1 MRGHN
6 LARDTFRSEQ
16 RCSSGVASMTVH
28 HRPKPSATQRASTLT
43 ECQVIGRTP
52 SQFGRMSRR
61 ASAVCMRRGR
71 AACGRVAAFPMR
83 GRGPRRSEGRLALQP
98 HTMGL
103 AGRKPFAETMP
114 PAPHRPMSSRSKHH
128 HCRRRPRPSH
138 RGRLRL
144 RLCRFPVLLSS
155 SVCILPFDPL
165 SLSSL
170 FLVVI
175 VVRLSSVASWLSAC
189 SFFLFCLQTSNKDFP
204 KTPYRLF

>member
-16 RCSSGVASMTVH
+16 RCSNGVASMTVH

-83 GRGPRRSEGRLALQP
+83 GRGPRRSEGRLAALQP

-155 SVCILPFDPL
+155 SVCILPPL
-165 SLSSL
+165 IPCQTLFPFSRRHRCAIELCCL
-170 FLVVI
+170 LPVCLFVFLVVP
-175 VVRLSSVASWLSAC
+175 
-189 SFFLFCLQTSNKDFP
+189 SNK
-204 KTPYRLF
+204 